1 MAINYKKT
9 ILIFTILTVIIVFC
23 DGKKQKYSEK
33 QLALQKKETNS
44 VSFISLLL
52 MRLIYGLA
60 SSMGLGERLAD
71 FMGGVFVPPG
81 ADEDYEV
88 DDFDY

>member
-1 MAINYKKT
+1 MSLKISSL
-9 ILIFTILTVIIVFC
+9 ILVLTVIIIIC
-23 DGKKQKYSEK
+23 DAKRQKYSDK

-44 VSFISLLL
+44 VSFISLLI

-71 FMGGVFVPPG
+71 FMGGAFVPPG
-81 ADEDYEV
+81 ADEDYEI